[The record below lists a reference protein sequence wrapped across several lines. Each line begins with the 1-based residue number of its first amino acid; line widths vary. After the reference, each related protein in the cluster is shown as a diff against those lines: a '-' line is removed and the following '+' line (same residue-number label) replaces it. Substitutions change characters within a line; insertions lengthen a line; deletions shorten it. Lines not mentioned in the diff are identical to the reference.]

1 MTELSRT
8 ALDSRLL
15 YDAATRKGRTMGKS
29 KSRKCVSILLFC
41 GWFVYAAANVG
52 RMNYS
57 ASMVAIIESTGA
69 QKDAA
74 GLVASFFFF
83 AYGAGQLVNGLL
95 CKRYDSRIAVFS
107 VLPVSAACNVAMTFC
122 QTVDIMKYIWL
133 VNGAAQSVLWSSLIR
148 IQAEYLSDKEISKCI
163 VLMSTTSVGGTFVA
177 YGLSAFFVA
186 ACDWRYVFYA
196 ASVLLIA
203 AAISWFFGIGYVKK
217 NLGAE
222 KFEKT
227 DEAGVAQISPP
238 SKRPLYVSLV
248 FVAAFGIANG
258 FVKDGI
264 TTWAPNLI
272 KETFGLK
279 TSFSIAIMLVLPFI
293 SFFGAFAARLI
304 HRKLPND
311 ITICGL
317 LYAVAGV
324 ALALA
329 LLLYTKNVVLTVGLF
344 SIVACAMAGINNTLV
359 SAVPF
364 VLRTVGP
371 SGLYAGII
379 DAACYGGSMLASYL
393 IGFVSD
399 SAGWD
404 GVILVILVLTAAVC
418 ALTLLFAV
426 YWKRRTLPLV
436 TGFRARCE
444 AGDGAVLR

>member
-1 MTELSRT
+1 
-8 ALDSRLL
+8 
-15 YDAATRKGRTMGKS
+15 
-29 KSRKCVSILLFC
+29 
-41 GWFVYAAANVG
+41 
-52 RMNYS
+52 
-57 ASMVAIIESTGA
+57 
-69 QKDAA
+69 
-74 GLVASFFFF
+74 
-83 AYGAGQLVNGLL
+83 
-95 CKRYDSRIAVFS
+95 
-107 VLPVSAACNVAMTFC
+107 
-122 QTVDIMKYIWL
+122 
-133 VNGAAQSVLWSSLIR
+133 
-148 IQAEYLSDKEISKCI
+148 
-163 VLMSTTSVGGTFVA
+163 
-177 YGLSAFFVA
+177 
-186 ACDWRYVFYA
+186 
-196 ASVLLIA
+196 
-203 AAISWFFGIGYVKK
+203 
-217 NLGAE
+217 
-222 KFEKT
+222 
-227 DEAGVAQISPP
+227 
-238 SKRPLYVSLV
+238 
-248 FVAAFGIANG
+248 
-258 FVKDGI
+258 
-264 TTWAPNLI
+264 
-272 KETFGLK
+272 
-279 TSFSIAIMLVLPFI
+279 MLVLPFI

-418 ALTLLFAV
+418 ALSLLFAV